1 MEELL
6 VYNQKFKRL
15 FEMFD
20 IKQGISIIAGP
31 CAIENYEQME
41 IIAQTLVNNN
51 VRFIRG
57 GAFKPRTS
65 PYDFQ
70 GIGLD
75 GLKIMR
81 DISNRY
87 NLLSVSEIMDPRDVE
102 HGMQYLD
109 VIQIGSRN
117 MQNYSLLKEV
127 GRTNHPILLKR
138 GMMSTISE
146 FLLAAEYI
154 AAEGNTNIIMCE
166 RGIRTFETY
175 VRNTLDISCI
185 ALIKQKTS
193 LPVIVDV
200 SHSLGRVDLI
210 ESIVRYLLKINID
223 GIMVEIHPTPNRA
236 VCDRE
241 QAMSCVDFSEMIKN
255 FREENIWAY

>member
-6 VYNQKFKRL
+6 VYNQKFKSL
-15 FEMFD
+15 SEMFG
-20 IKQGISIIAGP
+20 IKQDMSIIAGP
-31 CAIENYEQME
+31 CAIENYDQME

-70 GIGLD
+70 GIGID
-75 GLKIMR
+75 GLKIMN
-81 DISNRY
+81 DISKRY
-87 NLLSVSEIMDPRDVE
+87 NLISVSEIMDPRDVE
-102 HGMQYLD
+102 YGMQYLD

-138 GMMSTISE
+138 GMMSSVSE

-154 AAEGNTNIIMCE
+154 ISTGNKNIIMCE

-175 VRNTLDISCI
+175 TRNTLDITCI
-185 ALIKQKTS
+185 AVIKQKTS

-200 SHSLGRVDLI
+200 SHSLGRADLI
-210 ESIVRYLLKINID
+210 EPIVQFLLNTNID
-223 GIMVEIHPTPNRA
+223 GIMIEIHPEPSKA
-236 VCDRE
+236 VSDCE
-241 QAMSCVDFSEMIKN
+241 QTISCTGFSDMLKRFSI
-255 FREENIWAY
+255 I